1 MADKC
6 LNYKSKSFEE
16 DLEKATEG
24 YVDIYFDNVAGHILD
39 LMLDRVKQN
48 GVVVACG
55 GISAYNTAE
64 PTVLKS
70 KNTLLLIRMYD

>member
-1 MADKC
+1 M
-6 LNYKSKSFEE
+6 
-16 DLEKATEG
+16 
-24 YVDIYFDNVAGHILD
+24 DIYFDNVAGHILD
-39 LMLDRVKQN
+39 LMLDHVKQN

-70 KNTLLLIRMYD
+70 ETTLLLVQMYD